1 MITNLESE
9 IIEQLVCDKK
19 GLENIDKELI
29 EELQE
34 RYCFKDDFDKNI
46 GIVFELVIEQHLDPL
61 NIDLVKFSRVYLKR
75 VKKEPDLDL
84 ITAGKLIFM
93 AWSILKLQ
101 SDEVLSLTE
110 EEEHDVW
117 DDIEEID
124 WWEDDD
130 NFELTLKI
138 KESEEELL
146 EEKIRRKGSR
156 KVTIFEL
163 IDALKEAK
171 NESEKRIEI
180 QGIRENARIENNIL
194 RRKKLDTNIH
204 KDDLETDIM
213 MIWERINKFEEDEI
227 KLSDICNQTKEDMVT
242 GLVSVLFLASKEKVE
257 IWQDNFPYGEIFI
270 KNIEKCSN

>member
-1 MITNLESE
+1 MISKIDTKLLEDLITNKDEL
-9 IIEQLVCDKK
+9 K
-19 GLENIDKELI
+19 NIDKELI
-29 EELQE
+29 EEIKE
-34 RYCFKDDFDKNI
+34 RYCFNDKLDKSI

-61 NIDLVKFSRVYLKR
+61 NIDLGKFSKLYMKR

-84 ITAGKLIFM
+84 ISAGKLIFM

-117 DDIEEID
+117 DDIEEVD

-138 KESEEELL
+138 KETEEELF
-146 EEKIRRKGSR
+146 EEKVRRKGQR

-171 NESEKRIEI
+171 KESERRLEM
-180 QGIRENARIENNIL
+180 QEIREKARIENKL
-194 RRKKLDTNIH
+194 LSRKNLDSNIH
-204 KDDLETDIM
+204 KDDLEADIDV
-213 MIWERINKFEEDEI
+213 IWDRINEFDKDTI
-227 KLSDICNQTKEDMVT
+227 KLSEICNNSKEDMIT
-242 GLVSVLFLASKEKVE
+242 CLVSALFLASKEKVDV
-257 IWQDNFPYGEIFI
+257 WQDNFPFGEIFV
-270 KNIEKCSN
+270 KNLER